1 MAGREWK
8 NASVKK
14 MAGGADPVE
23 AVSTMARRMVLDAM
37 DKGWAGP
44 PYDPAALAAKLDIR
58 VEPNEAILDARLVP
72 EGRDGTVIEYN
83 PNKPASRIHFSIAH
97 EIAHTLF
104 PDHRDAVRNRS
115 AAPVPAGEHEVEM
128 LCNMAAAE
136 LLMPALPEA
145 GLEKTMLNM
154 ANIDRIRRRY
164 AVSTEAA
171 LLRMVDLTASPA
183 TVFMAS
189 RTRGSRG
196 GRPSYRIEYAK
207 ASRWSRPL
215 LDRRSDV
222 SKVEAL
228 AECSAVGYTSRWSGR
243 LNGPGSAVDLECVGI
258 TPYRGMTYPRVMG
271 IVRAKV
277 KDASPPPPS
286 ISSVVGD
293 AASPGGAGMRFIA
306 HIANDAGP
314 RWGRGFGYLLTRRFP
329 DLRDAFAKWAERGLE
344 LGSAHTFDAG
354 GSVSVFSMVA
364 QHGYQPS
371 RNRPPIRYAALSK
384 CLERLGSEC
393 RRLAASVH
401 MPRIGTGYAGGRW
414 EMVSELINRHLV
426 SQKVPVTVYTP
437 PGMDRPARS
446 QTVLDQYGAGAEAR

>member
-8 NASVKK
+8 SVSVKK

-23 AVSTMARRMVLDAM
+23 AVSDMARRMVLDAM

-44 PYDPAALAAKLDIR
+44 PYDPALLAGLRGIR

-72 EGRDGTVIEYN
+72 EDGGGAVIEYN
-83 PNKPASRIHFSIAH
+83 PNRPGSRIRFSIAH

-136 LLMPALPEA
+136 LLMPALPEE
-145 GLEKTMLNM
+145 GLEKTTLTMS
-154 ANIDRIRRRY
+154 NIDHIRKRY

-171 LLRMVDLTASPA
+171 LLRMADLTVSPA

-189 RTRGSRG
+189 RTSCGDP
-196 GRPSYRIEYAK
+196 PSYRIDYAK
-207 ASRWSRPL
+207 ASRGSRPL
-215 LDRRSDV
+215 LDRKSDV
-222 SKVEAL
+222 SKISVL
-228 AECSAVGYTSRWSGR
+228 AECSAVGYTRTWSGR
-243 LNGPGSAVDLECVGI
+243 LSGMRGTVDLECVGI

-271 IVRAKV
+271 IVRTRIEGAP
-277 KDASPPPPS
+277 PPPPS
-286 ISSVVGD
+286 ISFVVGD
-293 AASPGGAGMRFIA
+293 AASPGSVGARIIA

-314 RWGRGFGYLLTRRFP
+314 RWGKGFGYALTRKFP
-329 DLRDAFAKWAERGLE
+329 DLRAAFAEWAENGLK

-354 GSVSVFSMVA
+354 GRVKVFSMVA

-371 RNRPPIRYAALSK
+371 RGRPPIRYTALSR
-384 CLERLGSEC
+384 CLEQLGSEC
-393 RRLAASVH
+393 RRLVASVH
-401 MPRIGTGYAGGRW
+401 MPRIGTGHAGGRW

-426 SQKVPVTVYTP
+426 SKKVPVTVYTP
-437 PGMDRPARS
+437 PGMDRPAQG